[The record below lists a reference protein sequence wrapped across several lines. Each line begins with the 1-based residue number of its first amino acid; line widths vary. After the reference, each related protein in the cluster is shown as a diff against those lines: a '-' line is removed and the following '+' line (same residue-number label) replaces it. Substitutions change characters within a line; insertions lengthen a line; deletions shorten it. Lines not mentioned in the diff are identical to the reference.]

1 MKKLDDYQKYLP
13 ILSKAKLFEG
23 IPLEH
28 YPQIFNF
35 LQASILS
42 FEKDELIQHL
52 GEPLLYSGIVLDGT
66 VEGSFI
72 NENYSKIN
80 MNHFERGRSFAEAL
94 ACVQTPYSPIQLKAL
109 TNCTIML
116 INLKGIISGSSC
128 PCSYQLNL
136 TTNMLK
142 ILASQNVFSNLKLR
156 IANQKSL
163 RDRILIYLHS
173 LAPDSEGYLHD
184 PFTQTALAEFLV
196 VNRSALSPLPHT
208 LYAISQ
214 QFYSNASSSTDFSVS
229 ADLCNA
235 LISSSDSEMGT
246 FDINPS
252 APTILGIDRT
262 TSLIPYSPSI
272 IVEIGSI
279 ERSSLIIASHILFT
293 DIAIP

>member
-1 MKKLDDYQKYLP
+1 MRP
-13 ILSKAKLFEG
+13 
-23 IPLEH
+23 
-28 YPQIFNF
+28 
-35 LQASILS
+35 
-42 FEKDELIQHL
+42 
-52 GEPLLYSGIVLDGT
+52 
-66 VEGSFI
+66 
-72 NENYSKIN
+72 
-80 MNHFERGRSFAEAL
+80 
-94 ACVQTPYSPIQLKAL
+94 
-109 TNCTIML
+109 
-116 INLKGIISGSSC
+116 
-128 PCSYQLNL
+128 
-136 TTNMLK
+136 
-142 ILASQNVFSNLKLR
+142 
-156 IANQKSL
+156 
-163 RDRILIYLHS
+163 
-173 LAPDSEGYLHD
+173 
-184 PFTQTALAEFLV
+184 
-196 VNRSALSPLPHT
+196 SPLPHT